1 MAGNEIVNPRST
13 RVRAA
18 SETFGLGVRMTNQ
31 QFVLCAAV
39 PCTVGACT
47 RGRPRSGP
55 PILPQGT
62 ALQGPL
68 EQALFNPQPVGDIA
82 GGVGSAYGLFLDRH
96 ETLYVSNWG
105 NDKVTV
111 YPRRATE
118 PEITYA
124 KELSRP
130 LYAIDDDRDVYVGN
144 ADNGDIIVFKK
155 GNTEPIGFPKV
166 ELKIANSLRYVQGMA
181 VSPPGELDR

>member
-13 RVRAA
+13 RLRAA

-111 YPRRATE
+111 YPVVRRS
-118 PEITYA
+118 PR
-124 KELSRP
+124 LRM
-130 LYAIDDDRDVYVGN
+130 
-144 ADNGDIIVFKK
+144 
-155 GNTEPIGFPKV
+155 PK
-166 ELKIANSLRYVQGMA
+166 S
-181 VSPPGELDR
+181 